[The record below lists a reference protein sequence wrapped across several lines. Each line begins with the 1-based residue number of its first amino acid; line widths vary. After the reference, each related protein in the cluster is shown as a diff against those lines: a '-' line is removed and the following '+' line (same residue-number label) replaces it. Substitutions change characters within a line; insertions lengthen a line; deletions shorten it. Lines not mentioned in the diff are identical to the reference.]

1 MRCHGEPARRRVK
14 VREET
19 RRAWLV
25 AYLPAG
31 VVSPEET
38 GRALASLLGRLS
50 SVTAG

>member
-1 MRCHGEPARRRVK
+1 MTDSQRVK

-31 VVSPEET
+31 VVSPEEA